1 MPGRRYP
8 PPPKAAGVILDD
20 PFTSTRGK
28 AAADFKRQVRTKL
41 LELHEE
47 GVTLGAIRS
56 LSNGQLTDNA
66 ILDILEARK
75 VPVATY
81 RILDDVLK
89 KIQK

>member
-1 MPGRRYP
+1 M
-8 PPPKAAGVILDD
+8 
-20 PFTSTRGK
+20 
-28 AAADFKRQVRTKL
+28 
-41 LELHEE
+41 
-47 GVTLGAIRS
+47 
-56 LSNGQLTDNA
+56 SNGQLTDNA